1 MADVLAVVREM
12 EPGWLVVALA
22 AQVLSQVAFAQQQ
35 RVLLAA
41 LGVRVAGREM
51 LAITYS
57 RSAISMALPAGW
69 SPGASRGCARD
80 ASGRQSRRPA
90 RLRPVIGHGP
100 SGTPY

>member
-1 MADVLAVVREM
+1 M

-69 SPGASRGCARD
+69 SPGASRGAPGTHPAGSRGGPRGY
-80 ASGRQSRRPA
+80 GR
-90 RLRPVIGHGP
+90 
-100 SGTPY
+100 